1 MIETLD
7 LHDRLRSLRTSV
19 VTSPLAERPFVHV
32 LTRNRFGFDNDL
44 GGRRNRQARV
54 FASDD
59 GHGRALQPA
68 DPVVFGD
75 AAREFD
81 SAREIDERVLSERDG
96 DFARFAFRT
105 IFLANDAPLLAGRDV
120 ES

>member
-7 LHDRLRSLRTSV
+7 LHARFCWLRTSV
-19 VTSPLAERPFVHV
+19 VASPLTERPFVHI
-32 LTRNRFGFDNDL
+32 LSRNRFSFDNDL
-44 GGRRNRQARV
+44 GGRRNRQARI

-81 SAREIDERVLSERDG
+81 AAREIDERILAEMDG
-96 DFARFAFRT
+96 DCA
-105 IFLANDAPLLAGRDV
+105 
-120 ES
+120 

>member
-44 GGRRNRQARV
+44 GGRRNRQARI
-54 FASDD
+54 FTSDD

-81 SAREIDERVLSERDG
+81 SAREIDERVLPKETATLHASP
-96 DFARFAFRT
+96 FAKYFSR
-105 IFLANDAPLLAGRDV
+105 
-120 ES
+120 